1 VKTDADLLREVRAE
15 LAWDPAV
22 KCNAIDVAVSDGVV
36 SLTGSIETLADRHAA
51 ERAVRRVAGVQ
62 AIAIDLQV
70 TLAAHHQRSDA
81 DIAAS
86 ATQALKWNTLVPLE
100 QVELAVDQGRVTL
113 RGEVQW
119 DYQRRG
125 IEKALRPLM
134 GVVAISNE
142 ITLRAQSKAV
152 DLSRKIEQALTR
164 QALREARKVH
174 VDVDGA
180 TVKLTGTVHSWKELE
195 AVQGVAW
202 SAPGVHAVINEL
214 RVQSQSTADRE
225 TAHQLKNDA
234 GTD

>member
-1 VKTDADLLREVRAE
+1 MKADADLLREVRAE

-22 KCNAIDVAVSDGVV
+22 KCNAIDVAVKDGVV
-36 SLTGSIETLADRHAA
+36 SLTGNLETFADKHAA
-51 ERAVRRVAGVQ
+51 EKALRRVAGVQ
-62 AIAIDLQV
+62 AVAIDLQV
-70 TLAAHHQRSDA
+70 KLAPHHQRSDA

-86 ATQALKWNTLVPLE
+86 AAEALKWNTLVPLD
-100 QVELAVDQGRVTL
+100 VVRVTVDRGRVTL
-113 RGEVQW
+113 RGEVEW

-125 IEKALRPLM
+125 TEKALRPLM

-142 ITLRAQSKAV
+142 ITLRAQTRAA
-152 DLSRKIEQALTR
+152 DLSHKIEEALTR

-202 SAPGVHAVINEL
+202 SAPGVHAVINEV
-214 RVQSQSTADRE
+214 RVWQVDTPDHEA
-225 TAHQLKNDA
+225 AHRIKTDA
-234 GTD
+234 GTG